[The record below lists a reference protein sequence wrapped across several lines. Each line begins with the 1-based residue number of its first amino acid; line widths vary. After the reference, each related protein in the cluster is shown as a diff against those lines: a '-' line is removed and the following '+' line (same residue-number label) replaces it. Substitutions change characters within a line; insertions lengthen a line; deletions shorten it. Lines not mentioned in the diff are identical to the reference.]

1 MIFRFQFLG
10 GMYKVV
16 NVSISVFMHDNPYV
30 LLGTYVCC
38 TNCWKFLI
46 GQLWEHLK
54 FQLVTSASS
63 KNNGAANHTLPCF
76 FFNVT
81 ILAQASIK
89 VNVPRQHNQ
98 WHHSY
103 HINIVCAAVSAM
115 TLAAFTL
122 LSRCLNNIWSVC
134 NYRMME
140 RYDKLKFWCLALFTS
155 SMELNAN

>member
-16 NVSISVFMHDNPYV
+16 NVSISVFMHDNLYV
-30 LLGTYVCC
+30 LLGTYFCC
-38 TNCWKFLI
+38 TNCSKFLI

-63 KNNGAANHTLPCF
+63 KNNVAANHTFPC

-81 ILAQASIK
+81 ILAQASIASIK

-98 WHHSY
+98 
-103 HINIVCAAVSAM
+103 
-115 TLAAFTL
+115 
-122 LSRCLNNIWSVC
+122 
-134 NYRMME
+134 
-140 RYDKLKFWCLALFTS
+140 
-155 SMELNAN
+155 

>member
-1 MIFRFQFLG
+1 MFFFHFNLSEPLTNYDFPISILG

-16 NVSISVFMHDNPYV
+16 NVSISVFMHDNLYV

-38 TNCWKFLI
+38 TNCSKFLI

-63 KNNGAANHTLPCF
+63 KNNVAANHTFPC

-81 ILAQASIK
+81 ILAQASIASIK

-98 WHHSY
+98 
-103 HINIVCAAVSAM
+103 
-115 TLAAFTL
+115 
-122 LSRCLNNIWSVC
+122 
-134 NYRMME
+134 
-140 RYDKLKFWCLALFTS
+140 
-155 SMELNAN
+155 